1 VTPFWRRES
10 QQLAKD
16 VDVDL
21 DLARAEAES
30 ALPEG
35 WRLDD
40 SDREHYQTGEHGFNS
55 WAAFAAG
62 PGGEVVAAVALTE
75 AESWRQLARR
85 LRGDLEVT
93 EGWAPP
99 LTDVEGGQL

>member
-10 QQLAKD
+10 QPSAKD
-16 VDVDL
+16 AEF

-30 ALPEG
+30 ALTEG
-35 WRLDD
+35 WRLADT
-40 SDREHYQTGEHGFNS
+40 DREHYQTGEHGFNS

-75 AESWRQLARR
+75 AESLRQLARR
-85 LRGDLEVT
+85 LRGELDVT
-93 EGWAPP
+93 DGWSPP